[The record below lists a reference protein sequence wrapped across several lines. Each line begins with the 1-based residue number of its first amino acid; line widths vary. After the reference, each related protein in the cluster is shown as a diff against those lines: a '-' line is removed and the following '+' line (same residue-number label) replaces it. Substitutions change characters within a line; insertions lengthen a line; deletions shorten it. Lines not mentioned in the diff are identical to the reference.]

1 LAHATISDVP
11 DLPLLQVS
19 GLACRRGVDW
29 LFRDLDFSV
38 WPGQLVW
45 LRGHNGSGKTT
56 LLRAVSGLSDPDE
69 GHFTWAGVSHS
80 AHEPGRQRLVY
91 VGHLNA
97 MKDDLTVCESLQFIA
112 QLHGQ
117 DGSRPRVLDALR
129 LLGMHHR
136 RNAAVR
142 TLSQGQR
149 RRAALAR
156 LVLESAAALWVLDE
170 PFDALDSGGIDTV
183 NGLLKA
189 HLARGGAVLLTS
201 HLPLDAPFLQA
212 TELTL
217 GPEVPA

>member
-1 LAHATISDVP
+1 
-11 DLPLLQVS
+11 
-19 GLACRRGVDW
+19 
-29 LFRDLDFSV
+29 
-38 WPGQLVW
+38 
-45 LRGHNGSGKTT
+45 
-56 LLRAVSGLSDPDE
+56 PDE
-69 GHFTWAGVSHS
+69 GHLTWAASSHA
-80 AHEPGRQRLVY
+80 AHEPRSQRLVY

-112 QLHGQ
+112 RLHGQ
-117 DGSRPRVLDALR
+117 DGSRPRVLEALR

-156 LVLESAAALWVLDE
+156 LVLESDAALWVLDE
-170 PFDALDSGGIDTV
+170 PFDALDIAGIDTV

-189 HLARGGAVLLTS
+189 HLARGGSVLLTS
-201 HLPLDAPFLQA
+201 HLPLDASALPA

-217 GPEVPA
+217 GPEAAA